1 MRKYTQKELRELAYL
16 GLAENI
22 TNLSFEDGQ
31 KFRKEHNYSQ
41 IGYSS
46 GVYGCNGALL
56 EDINT
61 GDRFVIC
68 TRNSTLMQLV

>member
-1 MRKYTQKELRELAYL
+1 MRKYTQKELKRLVSL

-22 TNLSFEDGQ
+22 TNLSFEDAQ
-31 KFRKEHNYSQ
+31 KFYKEHNYLQ
-41 IGYSS
+41 VGYSS

-61 GDRFVIC
+61 GEQFAI
-68 TRNSTLMQLV
+68 TARNSTLMQLV